1 MNAQQLLKR
10 LSQLKTDRI
19 KHEAHWK
26 ECYKYCAPERQQSFT
41 DVAALALEQER
52 KQARTDLFD
61 TTAVEGIQLL
71 VSSIVSGTT
80 SPVSIWFKSVPSGV
94 DTPSQLTQGEQW
106 LSQVDQFLFRNIHAS
121 NFDSEVTDFLTD
133 LVVAGWAVLYADTNT
148 GEVAPKSVDEY
159 KLEREDFDFEEFKAD
174 ESNKEFLTEAHKHG
188 ITNKQLDFLLS
199 EYDKRAVDLVSNSSQ
214 IDTDTTVQTLQSDW
228 GDKYE
233 ANIFNAVKAAR
244 ACGITDEQINDPLIG
259 NNVAFIKMA
268 SYFGSQMTEDKPV
281 SNGTPVNVDISS
293 LMRSEAF
300 FNPKHPDH
308 KSVKAQIDS
317 YYDSLRK

>member
-1 MNAQQLLKR
+1 M
-10 LSQLKTDRI
+10 TDN
-19 KHEAHWK
+19 
-26 ECYKYCAPERQQSFT
+26 
-41 DVAALALEQER
+41 LEQP
-52 KQARTDLFD
+52 QAIEQD
-61 TTAVEGIQLL
+61 TTASTVLSTGND
-71 VSSIVSGTT
+71 SSIETAI
-80 SPVSIWFKSVPSGV
+80 PEKFKVTAEDGSV
-94 DTPSQLTQGEQW
+94 DYKAT
-106 LSQVDQFLFRNIHAS
+106 
-121 NFDSEVTDFLTD
+121 
-133 LVVAGWAVLYADTNT
+133 VAKMNESYSYLEKKVGT

-244 ACGITDEQINDPLIG
+244 ACGITDEQINNPLIG

-268 SYFGSQMTEDKPV
+268 AYFGSQMTEDKPIN
-281 SNGTPVNVDISS
+281 NGTPVNVDIQS

>member
-1 MNAQQLLKR
+1 M
-10 LSQLKTDRI
+10 TDN
-19 KHEAHWK
+19 
-26 ECYKYCAPERQQSFT
+26 
-41 DVAALALEQER
+41 LEQP
-52 KQARTDLFD
+52 QAIEQD
-61 TTAVEGIQLL
+61 TTASTVLST
-71 VSSIVSGTT
+71 VNDSSIETAI
-80 SPVSIWFKSVPSGV
+80 PEKFKVTAEDGSV
-94 DTPSQLTQGEQW
+94 DYKAT
-106 LSQVDQFLFRNIHAS
+106 
-121 NFDSEVTDFLTD
+121 
-133 LVVAGWAVLYADTNT
+133 VAKMNESYSYLEKKVGT

-174 ESNKEFLTEAHKHG
+174 ESNKEFLSEAHKHG

-244 ACGITDEQINDPLIG
+244 ACGITDEQINNPLIG

-268 SYFGSQMTEDKPV
+268 AYFGSQMTEDKPV
-281 SNGTPVNVDISS
+281 SNGTPVNVDIQS

-308 KSVKAQIDS
+308 KSVKAQIDA
-317 YYDSLRK
+317 YYNSLRK

>member
-1 MNAQQLLKR
+1 MNE
-10 LSQLKTDRI
+10 S
-19 KHEAHWK
+19 
-26 ECYKYCAPERQQSFT
+26 YSY
-41 DVAALALEQER
+41 LE
-52 KQARTDLFD
+52 KK
-61 TTAVEGIQLL
+61 VG
-71 VSSIVSGTT
+71 
-80 SPVSIWFKSVPSGV
+80 
-94 DTPSQLTQGEQW
+94 
-106 LSQVDQFLFRNIHAS
+106 
-121 NFDSEVTDFLTD
+121 
-133 LVVAGWAVLYADTNT
+133 T

-174 ESNKEFLTEAHKHG
+174 ESNKEFLSEAHKHG

-199 EYDKRAVDLVSNSSQ
+199 EYDKRAVNLVSNSSQ

-244 ACGITDEQINDPLIG
+244 ACGITDEQINNPLIG

-268 SYFGSQMTEDKPV
+268 AYFGSQMTEDKPV
-281 SNGTPVNVDISS
+281 SNGTPVNVDIQS

>member
-1 MNAQQLLKR
+1 MTNN
-10 LSQLKTDRI
+10 
-19 KHEAHWK
+19 
-26 ECYKYCAPERQQSFT
+26 
-41 DVAALALEQER
+41 LEQPQINE
-52 KQARTDLFD
+52 QDTVLSTANDSSID
-61 TTAVEGIQLL
+61 TTI
-71 VSSIVSGTT
+71 
-80 SPVSIWFKSVPSGV
+80 PDKFKVVTEDGSVDYKATV
-94 DTPSQLTQGEQW
+94 AKM
-106 LSQVDQFLFRNIHAS
+106 N
-121 NFDSEVTDFLTD
+121 DSYTYLEKKV
-133 LVVAGWAVLYADTNT
+133 GT

-174 ESNKEFLTEAHKHG
+174 ESNKEFLSEAHKHG

-199 EYDKRAVDLVSNSSQ
+199 EYDKRAVNLVSNSSQ

-228 GDKYE
+228 GKDFE

-244 ACGITDEQINDPLIG
+244 ACGITDEQINNPLIG

-268 SYFGSQMTEDKPV
+268 AYFGSQMTEDKPV
-281 SNGTPVNVDISS
+281 SNGTPVNVDIQS

-317 YYDSLRK
+317 YYNSLRK

>member
-1 MNAQQLLKR
+1 M
-10 LSQLKTDRI
+10 TDN
-19 KHEAHWK
+19 
-26 ECYKYCAPERQQSFT
+26 
-41 DVAALALEQER
+41 LEQQQTIE
-52 KQARTDLFD
+52 QD
-61 TTAVEGIQLL
+61 TTASTVL
-71 VSSIVSGTT
+71 SIVNDSSNETAI
-80 SPVSIWFKSVPSGV
+80 PDKFKVTAEDGSVDYKATV
-94 DTPSQLTQGEQW
+94 AKM
-106 LSQVDQFLFRNIHAS
+106 N
-121 NFDSEVTDFLTD
+121 DSYTYLEKKV
-133 LVVAGWAVLYADTNT
+133 GT

-159 KLEREDFDFEEFKAD
+159 KIEREDFDFEEFKAD
-174 ESNKEFLTEAHKHG
+174 ESNKEFLSEAHKHG

-244 ACGITDEQINDPLIG
+244 ACGITDEQINNPLIG

-268 SYFGSQMTEDKPV
+268 AYFGSQMTEDKPV
-281 SNGTPVNVDISS
+281 SNGTPVNVDIQS

>member
-1 MNAQQLLKR
+1 M
-10 LSQLKTDRI
+10 TDN
-19 KHEAHWK
+19 
-26 ECYKYCAPERQQSFT
+26 
-41 DVAALALEQER
+41 LEQQPIE
-52 KQARTDLFD
+52 QD
-61 TTAVEGIQLL
+61 TALSTVNN
-71 VSSIVSGTT
+71 SSIETAI
-80 SPVSIWFKSVPSGV
+80 PDKFKVTAEDGSV
-94 DTPSQLTQGEQW
+94 DYKAT
-106 LSQVDQFLFRNIHAS
+106 
-121 NFDSEVTDFLTD
+121 
-133 LVVAGWAVLYADTNT
+133 VAKMNESYSYLEKKVGT

-174 ESNKEFLTEAHKHG
+174 ESNKEFLSEAHKHG

-199 EYDKRAVDLVSNSSQ
+199 EYDKRAVNLVSNSSQ

-244 ACGITDEQINDPLIG
+244 ACGITDEQINNPLIG

-268 SYFGSQMTEDKPV
+268 AYFGSQMTEDKPIN
-281 SNGTPVNVDISS
+281 NGTPVNVDIQS

>member
-1 MNAQQLLKR
+1 M
-10 LSQLKTDRI
+10 TDN
-19 KHEAHWK
+19 
-26 ECYKYCAPERQQSFT
+26 
-41 DVAALALEQER
+41 LEQP
-52 KQARTDLFD
+52 QAIEQD
-61 TTAVEGIQLL
+61 TTASTVLSISND
-71 VSSIVSGTT
+71 SSNETAI
-80 SPVSIWFKSVPSGV
+80 PDKFKVTAEDGSV
-94 DTPSQLTQGEQW
+94 DYKAT
-106 LSQVDQFLFRNIHAS
+106 
-121 NFDSEVTDFLTD
+121 
-133 LVVAGWAVLYADTNT
+133 VAKMNESYSYLEKKVGT

-244 ACGITDEQINDPLIG
+244 ACGITDEQINNPLIG

-268 SYFGSQMTEDKPV
+268 AYFGSQMTEDKPV
-281 SNGTPVNVDISS
+281 SNGTPVNVDIQS

>member
-1 MNAQQLLKR
+1 M
-10 LSQLKTDRI
+10 TDN
-19 KHEAHWK
+19 
-26 ECYKYCAPERQQSFT
+26 
-41 DVAALALEQER
+41 LEQQQTIE
-52 KQARTDLFD
+52 QD
-61 TTAVEGIQLL
+61 TTASTVLST
-71 VSSIVSGTT
+71 VNDSSNETAI
-80 SPVSIWFKSVPSGV
+80 PDKFKVTAEDGSV
-94 DTPSQLTQGEQW
+94 DYKAT
-106 LSQVDQFLFRNIHAS
+106 
-121 NFDSEVTDFLTD
+121 
-133 LVVAGWAVLYADTNT
+133 VAKMNESYSYLEKKVGT

-174 ESNKEFLTEAHKHG
+174 ESNKAFLTEAHKHG

-199 EYDKRAVDLVSNSSQ
+199 EYDKRAADLVSTSSQ
-214 IDTDTTVQTLQSDW
+214 IDTDTTVQTLQSEW
-228 GDKYE
+228 GNDKYE

-244 ACGITDEQINDPLIG
+244 ACGITDEQINNPLIG

-268 SYFGSQMTEDKPV
+268 AYFGSQMTEDKPV
-281 SNGTPVNVDISS
+281 SNGTPVNVDIQS

>member
-1 MNAQQLLKR
+1 M
-10 LSQLKTDRI
+10 TDN
-19 KHEAHWK
+19 
-26 ECYKYCAPERQQSFT
+26 
-41 DVAALALEQER
+41 LEQP
-52 KQARTDLFD
+52 QAIEQD
-61 TTAVEGIQLL
+61 TTASTVLSTGND
-71 VSSIVSGTT
+71 SSIETAI
-80 SPVSIWFKSVPSGV
+80 PEKFKVTAEDGSV
-94 DTPSQLTQGEQW
+94 DYKAT
-106 LSQVDQFLFRNIHAS
+106 
-121 NFDSEVTDFLTD
+121 
-133 LVVAGWAVLYADTNT
+133 VAKMNESYSYLEKKVGT

-244 ACGITDEQINDPLIG
+244 ACGITDEQINNPLIG

-268 SYFGSQMTEDKPV
+268 AYFGSQMTEDKPV
-281 SNGTPVNVDISS
+281 SNGTPVNVDIQS

>member
-1 MNAQQLLKR
+1 M
-10 LSQLKTDRI
+10 TDN
-19 KHEAHWK
+19 
-26 ECYKYCAPERQQSFT
+26 
-41 DVAALALEQER
+41 LEQP
-52 KQARTDLFD
+52 QAIEQD
-61 TTAVEGIQLL
+61 TTASTVLSISDN
-71 VSSIVSGTT
+71 SSNETAI
-80 SPVSIWFKSVPSGV
+80 PEKFKVTAEDGSV
-94 DTPSQLTQGEQW
+94 DYKAT
-106 LSQVDQFLFRNIHAS
+106 
-121 NFDSEVTDFLTD
+121 
-133 LVVAGWAVLYADTNT
+133 VAKMNESYSYLEKKVGT

-188 ITNKQLDFLLS
+188 ITNKQLDFLIS
-199 EYDKRAVDLVSNSSQ
+199 EYDKRAVNLVSNSSQ

-244 ACGITDEQINDPLIG
+244 ACGITDEQINDPMIG

-268 SYFGSQMTEDKPV
+268 AYFGSQMTEDKPIN
-281 SNGTPVNVDISS
+281 NGTPVNVDIQS

-317 YYDSLRK
+317 YYNSLRK

>member
-1 MNAQQLLKR
+1 M
-10 LSQLKTDRI
+10 TDN
-19 KHEAHWK
+19 
-26 ECYKYCAPERQQSFT
+26 
-41 DVAALALEQER
+41 LEQP
-52 KQARTDLFD
+52 QAIEQD
-61 TTAVEGIQLL
+61 TTASTVLSTGND
-71 VSSIVSGTT
+71 SSIETAI
-80 SPVSIWFKSVPSGV
+80 PEKFKVTAEDGSV
-94 DTPSQLTQGEQW
+94 DYKAT
-106 LSQVDQFLFRNIHAS
+106 
-121 NFDSEVTDFLTD
+121 
-133 LVVAGWAVLYADTNT
+133 VAKMNESYSYLEKKVGT

-174 ESNKEFLTEAHKHG
+174 ESNKEFLSEAHKHG

-214 IDTDTTVQTLQSDW
+214 IDTDTTVQTLQSEW
-228 GDKYE
+228 GNDKYE

-244 ACGITDEQINDPLIG
+244 ACGITDEQINNPLIG

-268 SYFGSQMTEDKPV
+268 AYFGSQMTEDKPV
-281 SNGTPVNVDISS
+281 SNGTPVNVDIQS

>member
-1 MNAQQLLKR
+1 M
-10 LSQLKTDRI
+10 TDN
-19 KHEAHWK
+19 
-26 ECYKYCAPERQQSFT
+26 
-41 DVAALALEQER
+41 LEQPQTIE
-52 KQARTDLFD
+52 QD
-61 TTAVEGIQLL
+61 TTASTVLSTADN
-71 VSSIVSGTT
+71 SSIETAIPEKFKVTT
-80 SPVSIWFKSVPSGV
+80 EDGSV
-94 DTPSQLTQGEQW
+94 DYKAT
-106 LSQVDQFLFRNIHAS
+106 
-121 NFDSEVTDFLTD
+121 
-133 LVVAGWAVLYADTNT
+133 VAKMNESYSYLEKKVGT

-174 ESNKEFLTEAHKHG
+174 ESNKEFLSEAHKHG

-244 ACGITDEQINDPLIG
+244 ACGITDEQINNPLIG

-268 SYFGSQMTEDKPV
+268 AYFGSQMTEDKPV
-281 SNGTPVNVDISS
+281 SNGTPVNVDIQS

-300 FNPKHPDH
+300 FNVKHPDH

>member
-1 MNAQQLLKR
+1 M
-10 LSQLKTDRI
+10 TDN
-19 KHEAHWK
+19 
-26 ECYKYCAPERQQSFT
+26 
-41 DVAALALEQER
+41 LEQQQTIE
-52 KQARTDLFD
+52 QD
-61 TTAVEGIQLL
+61 TTASTVLST
-71 VSSIVSGTT
+71 VNDSSIETAI
-80 SPVSIWFKSVPSGV
+80 PDKFKVTAEDGSV
-94 DTPSQLTQGEQW
+94 DYKAT
-106 LSQVDQFLFRNIHAS
+106 
-121 NFDSEVTDFLTD
+121 
-133 LVVAGWAVLYADTNT
+133 VAKMNESYSYLEKKVGT

-188 ITNKQLDFLLS
+188 ITNKQLDFLIS
-199 EYDKRAVDLVSNSSQ
+199 EYDKRAVNLVSNSSQ
-214 IDTDTTVQTLQSDW
+214 IDTDSTVQTLQSDW

-268 SYFGSQMTEDKPV
+268 AYFGSQMTEDKPIN
-281 SNGTPVNVDISS
+281 NGTPVNVDIQS

-308 KSVKAQIDS
+308 KAVKAQIDS
-317 YYDSLRK
+317 YYDSLRR

>member
-1 MNAQQLLKR
+1 M
-10 LSQLKTDRI
+10 TDN
-19 KHEAHWK
+19 
-26 ECYKYCAPERQQSFT
+26 
-41 DVAALALEQER
+41 LEQP
-52 KQARTDLFD
+52 QATEQD
-61 TTAVEGIQLL
+61 TTATTALGTADN
-71 VSSIVSGTT
+71 SSIETAI
-80 SPVSIWFKSVPSGV
+80 PEKFKVTAEDGSV
-94 DTPSQLTQGEQW
+94 DYKAT
-106 LSQVDQFLFRNIHAS
+106 
-121 NFDSEVTDFLTD
+121 
-133 LVVAGWAVLYADTNT
+133 VAKMNESYSYLEKKVGT

-159 KLEREDFDFEEFKAD
+159 KIEREDFDLEAFKAD
-174 ESNKEFLTEAHKHG
+174 EGNKAFLEEAHKHG

-214 IDTDTTVQTLQSDW
+214 IDTDTTVQTLQSEW

-244 ACGITDEQINDPLIG
+244 ACGITDEQINDPMIG

-268 SYFGSQMTEDKPV
+268 AYFGSQMTEDKPV
-281 SNGTPVNVDISS
+281 SNGTPVNVDIQS

-317 YYDSLRK
+317 YYDSLRR

>member
-1 MNAQQLLKR
+1 M
-10 LSQLKTDRI
+10 TDN
-19 KHEAHWK
+19 
-26 ECYKYCAPERQQSFT
+26 
-41 DVAALALEQER
+41 LEQP
-52 KQARTDLFD
+52 QAIEQD
-61 TTAVEGIQLL
+61 TTASTVLSISND
-71 VSSIVSGTT
+71 SSNETAI
-80 SPVSIWFKSVPSGV
+80 PDKFKVTAEDGSV
-94 DTPSQLTQGEQW
+94 DYKAT
-106 LSQVDQFLFRNIHAS
+106 
-121 NFDSEVTDFLTD
+121 
-133 LVVAGWAVLYADTNT
+133 VAKMNESYSYLEKKVGT

-188 ITNKQLDFLLS
+188 ITNKQLDFLIS
-199 EYDKRAVDLVSNSSQ
+199 EYDKRAVNLLSNSSQ

-244 ACGITDEQINDPLIG
+244 ACGITDEQINNPLIG

-268 SYFGSQMTEDKPV
+268 AYFGSQMTEDKPV
-281 SNGTPVNVDISS
+281 SNGTPVNVDIQS

>member
-1 MNAQQLLKR
+1 M
-10 LSQLKTDRI
+10 TDN
-19 KHEAHWK
+19 
-26 ECYKYCAPERQQSFT
+26 
-41 DVAALALEQER
+41 LEQPQTIE
-52 KQARTDLFD
+52 QD
-61 TTAVEGIQLL
+61 TTASTVLST
-71 VSSIVSGTT
+71 VNDSSIETAI
-80 SPVSIWFKSVPSGV
+80 PDKFKVTAEDGSV
-94 DTPSQLTQGEQW
+94 DYKAT
-106 LSQVDQFLFRNIHAS
+106 
-121 NFDSEVTDFLTD
+121 
-133 LVVAGWAVLYADTNT
+133 VAKMNESYSYLEKKVGT

-244 ACGITDEQINDPLIG
+244 ACGITDEQINNPLIG

-268 SYFGSQMTEDKPV
+268 AYFGSQMTEDKPV
-281 SNGTPVNVDISS
+281 SNGTPVNVDIQS

>member
-1 MNAQQLLKR
+1 M
-10 LSQLKTDRI
+10 TDN
-19 KHEAHWK
+19 
-26 ECYKYCAPERQQSFT
+26 
-41 DVAALALEQER
+41 LEQP
-52 KQARTDLFD
+52 QAIEQD
-61 TTAVEGIQLL
+61 TTASTVLSISNN
-71 VSSIVSGTT
+71 SSNETAI
-80 SPVSIWFKSVPSGV
+80 PEKFKVTAEDGSV
-94 DTPSQLTQGEQW
+94 DYKAT
-106 LSQVDQFLFRNIHAS
+106 
-121 NFDSEVTDFLTD
+121 
-133 LVVAGWAVLYADTNT
+133 VAKMNESYSYLEKKVGT

-244 ACGITDEQINDPLIG
+244 ACGITDEQINNPLIG

-268 SYFGSQMTEDKPV
+268 AYFGSQMTEDKPV
-281 SNGTPVNVDISS
+281 SNGTPVNVDIQS

>member
-1 MNAQQLLKR
+1 M
-10 LSQLKTDRI
+10 TDN
-19 KHEAHWK
+19 
-26 ECYKYCAPERQQSFT
+26 
-41 DVAALALEQER
+41 LEQQQTIE
-52 KQARTDLFD
+52 QD
-61 TTAVEGIQLL
+61 TTASTVLSISNN
-71 VSSIVSGTT
+71 SSNETAI
-80 SPVSIWFKSVPSGV
+80 PEKFKVTAEDGSV
-94 DTPSQLTQGEQW
+94 DYKAT
-106 LSQVDQFLFRNIHAS
+106 
-121 NFDSEVTDFLTD
+121 
-133 LVVAGWAVLYADTNT
+133 VAKMNESYSYLEKKVGT

-214 IDTDTTVQTLQSDW
+214 IDTDSTVQTLQSDW

-244 ACGITDEQINDPLIG
+244 ACGITDEQINDPMIG

-268 SYFGSQMTEDKPV
+268 AYFGSQMTEDKPV
-281 SNGTPVNVDISS
+281 SNGTPVNVDIQS

-300 FNPKHPDH
+300 FNAKHPDH

-317 YYDSLRK
+317 YYDSLRR

>member
-1 MNAQQLLKR
+1 M
-10 LSQLKTDRI
+10 TDN
-19 KHEAHWK
+19 
-26 ECYKYCAPERQQSFT
+26 
-41 DVAALALEQER
+41 LEQP
-52 KQARTDLFD
+52 QAIEQD
-61 TTAVEGIQLL
+61 TTASTVLST
-71 VSSIVSGTT
+71 VNDSSIETAI
-80 SPVSIWFKSVPSGV
+80 PDKFKVTAEDGSV
-94 DTPSQLTQGEQW
+94 DYKAT
-106 LSQVDQFLFRNIHAS
+106 
-121 NFDSEVTDFLTD
+121 
-133 LVVAGWAVLYADTNT
+133 VAKMNESYSYLEKKIGT

-159 KLEREDFDFEEFKAD
+159 KIEREDFDFEEFKKD
-174 ESNKEFLTEAHKHG
+174 ESNNSFLKSAHAQG

-199 EYDKRAVDLVSNSSQ
+199 EYDKRAADLVSTSSQ
-214 IDTDTTVQTLQSDW
+214 IDTDTAVQTLQQEW
-228 GDKYE
+228 GDKFE

>member
-1 MNAQQLLKR
+1 M
-10 LSQLKTDRI
+10 TDN
-19 KHEAHWK
+19 
-26 ECYKYCAPERQQSFT
+26 
-41 DVAALALEQER
+41 LEQP
-52 KQARTDLFD
+52 QAIEQD
-61 TTAVEGIQLL
+61 TTASTVLSINNN
-71 VSSIVSGTT
+71 SSNETAI
-80 SPVSIWFKSVPSGV
+80 PDKFKVTAEDGSV
-94 DTPSQLTQGEQW
+94 DYKAT
-106 LSQVDQFLFRNIHAS
+106 
-121 NFDSEVTDFLTD
+121 
-133 LVVAGWAVLYADTNT
+133 VAKMNESYSYLEKKVGT

-159 KLEREDFDFEEFKAD
+159 KLEREDFDLEAFKAD
-174 ESNKEFLTEAHKHG
+174 EGNKAFLEEAHKHG

-199 EYDKRAVDLVSNSSQ
+199 EYDKRAADLVSNSSQ

-244 ACGITDEQINDPLIG
+244 ACGITDEQINNPLIG
-259 NNVAFIKMA
+259 NNVAFIRMA
-268 SYFGSQMTEDKPV
+268 AYFGSQMTEDKPV
-281 SNGTPVNVDISS
+281 SNGTPVNVDIQS

>member
-1 MNAQQLLKR
+1 M
-10 LSQLKTDRI
+10 TDN
-19 KHEAHWK
+19 
-26 ECYKYCAPERQQSFT
+26 
-41 DVAALALEQER
+41 LEQPQTIE
-52 KQARTDLFD
+52 QD
-61 TTAVEGIQLL
+61 TIPNTALSTANN
-71 VSSIVSGTT
+71 SSIETAIPDKFKVTAEDGSVDYKATVAKLSESYTGLEKRVGTGD
-80 SPVSIWFKSVPSGV
+80 I
-94 DTPSQLTQGEQW
+94 
-106 LSQVDQFLFRNIHAS
+106 
-121 NFDSEVTDFLTD
+121 
-133 LVVAGWAVLYADTNT
+133 
-148 GEVAPKSVDEY
+148 APKSVDEY
-159 KLEREDFDFEEFKAD
+159 KVEREGFDFEEFKKD
-174 ESNKEFLTEAHKHG
+174 ESNNSFLKSAHAQG

-214 IDTDTTVQTLQSDW
+214 IDTDTTVQTLQSEW

-268 SYFGSQMTEDKPV
+268 AYFGSQMTEDKPV
-281 SNGTPVNVDISS
+281 SNGTPVNVDIQS

-317 YYDSLRK
+317 YYNSLRR